1 MKGTQIQ
8 FSKSAWR
15 EASHKPWQFFC
26 PFCGITR
33 RLRMNPRPQ
42 PRHFVQVGVTSA
54 FLTALA
60 WPLFGIKGLVVFLPL
75 WIGFEFLYRM
85 RVRAEMSCN
94 QCGFDP
100 FLFLTDESRAKG
112 EMAAFWGRKT
122 QGSGASVGTK
132 TAQNS
137 ENSSQDSGVPADL

>member
-1 MKGTQIQ
+1 MKGTKIQ

-15 EASHKPWQFFC
+15 EASHKAWQFFC
-26 PFCGITR
+26 PFCGTTR
-33 RLRMNPRPQ
+33 RLRMHPRPQ

-54 FLTALA
+54 FLTALS

-75 WIGFEFLYRM
+75 WIGFEILYRM

-100 FLFLTDESRAKG
+100 FLYLTDETRARG
-112 EMAAFWGRKT
+112 EMEAFWARKT
-122 QGSGASVGTK
+122 QGSGSKKGKKFGSKSARG
-132 TAQNS
+132 
-137 ENSSQDSGVPADL
+137 